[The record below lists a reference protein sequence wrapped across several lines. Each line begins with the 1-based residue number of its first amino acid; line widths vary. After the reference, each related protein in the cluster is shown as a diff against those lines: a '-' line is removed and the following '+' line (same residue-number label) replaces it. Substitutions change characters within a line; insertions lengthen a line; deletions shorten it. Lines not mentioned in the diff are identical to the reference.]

1 MREIRFKN
9 LEKECDLNLEKKNL
23 FKKFEASKNNL
34 DNDSSKKFSDLNL
47 CVGKIIQVNKVDNSQ
62 KLYVLK
68 INFGDEI
75 RQIVS
80 GLQSIYLEEELLNRK
95 VIGIINLK
103 EAKLAN
109 TLSQGM
115 ILAVDNPQ
123 NSEDC
128 SLLTSNLKV
137 GENLKCEEEV
147 ANSKKEINI
156 KSFLKYNLYI
166 KDKKAFFCD
175 KVILN
180 VFEEKGFNGKI
191 R

>member
-9 LEKECDLNLEKKNL
+9 LEKEYDLSLEKKNL
-23 FKKFEASKNNL
+23 FKKVEVIKNNL
-34 DNDSSKKFSDLNL
+34 DESSSKKFSDLNL
-47 CVGKIIQVNKVDNSQ
+47 CIGEIIDVQKVHNSQ

-68 INFGDEI
+68 INFGNQI

-80 GLQSIYLEEELLNRK
+80 GLQSIYLEKELLNRK

-180 VFEEKGFNGKI
+180 VFEEKGFDGKI

>member
-1 MREIRFKN
+1 MREIKFKN
-9 LEKECDLNLEKKNL
+9 LEKEYDLNLEKKNL

-34 DNDSSKKFSDLNL
+34 ENFSSKKFSDLNL

-80 GLQSIYLEEELLNRK
+80 GLQSIYLEKELLNRK

-115 ILAVDNPQ
+115 ILAVDNPE

-128 SLLTSNLKV
+128 SLLDSKLEIGK
-137 GENLKCEEEV
+137 NLKCEEEI
-147 ANSKKEINI
+147 ANSKKEISI
-156 KSFLKYNLYI
+156 KSFLKYKLSM
-166 KDKKAFFCD
+166 KDKKAFYCD
-175 KVILN
+175 KIILD
-180 VFEEKGFNGKI
+180 VFEEKGFDGKI